1 MNAIISATVALIFL
15 PMIMGGPMAFPTPT
29 YELITPDGVTFN
41 LTNTGLTVRARI
53 GDGMGLPEITHQSH
67 VVYNQPGQT
76 LDSIMIGPRLVTIAL
91 NAFEDP
97 IDSGQIHAIRAALF
111 DALRWNR
118 VAGAPPGASTLR
130 YTFLGN
136 SADLHVY
143 YLSDV
148 TSMAAD
154 YVNLIG
160 LRLIAYDPMW
170 YATGTTTTT
179 MALSK
184 NLAVAHVVGLEDG
197 EWSALAGGTNGAN
210 VYAMTTAPDGT
221 LYIGG
226 DFTTAGG
233 GAAAKVARWNGTA
246 WSALGA
252 GVPGTVYAL
261 AVGPDGSVY
270 AAGAFPNPHN
280 VMKWNGAAWSD
291 LGGAGTNGAIIYALA
306 VAPDGT
312 LYAGGAF
319 TSIDGV
325 AANRVAKWNGA
336 AWSALGAGLA
346 SDAAL
351 TLAVAP
357 SNGYLYIGGT
367 FVVAGGVT
375 VNSITYWDGAAYH
388 ALETGA
394 DNAVQKILFASD
406 GTLYA
411 AGLFHTLGATSAA
424 HVGSWNGSHWYALGS
439 GVNDEAYALAV
450 TDDGTLYVGGAFTT
464 AGGVSVADRLAQWSG
479 TTWAALDIDLPSTPS
494 VWTLTARGD
503 NFYIGFS
510 TSGTAVASDI
520 CSPVNDGDADAWP
533 VITFTGPGYVQQII
547 NRTTGKKIFLS
558 LQINAGETATLDLSP
573 GAKTLTSDWRGDLMP
588 YATLL
593 PLGDL
598 SSFALAPAP
607 VAPSGIN
614 MIALLMT
621 GTTGA
626 SAASLS
632 HTNTYLSLDA
642 AVQ

>member
-1 MNAIISATVALIFL
+1 MAI
-15 PMIMGGPMAFPTPT
+15 PTPT

-53 GDGMGLPEITHQSH
+53 GDGMGLPAITHDSH
-67 VVYNQPGQT
+67 TVYNQPGQV
-76 LDSIMIGPRLVTIAL
+76 LDKILIGPRLVTITL

-97 IDSGQIHAIRAALF
+97 IDSGQIHTIRAALF

-118 VAGAPPGASTLR
+118 VAGDPPAPSTLR

-148 TSMAAD
+148 TEMAAD

-170 YATGTTTTT
+170 YATSSTTTT
-179 MALSK
+179 MELSK
-184 NLAVAHVVGLEDG
+184 NLSVAHVVGLEDG
-197 EWSALAGGTNGAN
+197 EWSALAGGTNGTS

-233 GAAAKVARWNGTA
+233 VAAAKVARWNGTV

-252 GVPGTVYAL
+252 GLPGTVRAL

-270 AAGAFPNPHN
+270 AAGDFPIPHN

-291 LGGAGTNGAIIYALA
+291 LGNPSTNNATIYALA

-312 LYAGGAF
+312 LYAGGDF
-319 TSIDGV
+319 TSINGV
-325 AANRVAKWNGA
+325 DANRVAKWNGA
-336 AWSALGAGLA
+336 AWSALGAGL
-346 SDAAL
+346 DANEAL

-357 SNGYLYIGGT
+357 NGYLYIGGT

-375 VNSITYWDGAAYH
+375 VNAIAYWDGSAYH

-394 DNAVQKILFASD
+394 DNAVQAILFAPD

-411 AGLFHTLGATSAA
+411 AGRFHTLGTTSAM

-464 AGGVSVADRLAQWSG
+464 AGGVAVADRMAQWTG

-494 VWTLTARGD
+494 VWCLTARGE

-520 CSPVNDGDADAWP
+520 CSPVNAGDADAWP
-533 VITFTGPGYVQQII
+533 VITFTGPGYVQQIL
-547 NRTTGKKIFLS
+547 NRTTGKKILLS
-558 LQINAGETATLDLSP
+558 LQINAGETVTLDLSP
-573 GAKTLTSDWRGDLMP
+573 GAKKLVSDWRGDLMP

-598 SSFALAPAP
+598 ATFALAPGE
-607 VAPSGIN
+607 VAPSGVNTIS
-614 MIALLMT
+614 LLMT
-621 GTTGA
+621 GTGGG
-626 SAASLS
+626 SSASLE